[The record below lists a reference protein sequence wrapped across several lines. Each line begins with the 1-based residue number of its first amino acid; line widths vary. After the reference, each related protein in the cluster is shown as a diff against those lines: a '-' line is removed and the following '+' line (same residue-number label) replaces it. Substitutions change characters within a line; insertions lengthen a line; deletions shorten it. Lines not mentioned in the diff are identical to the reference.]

1 MDFSEIKP
9 DDCMHTVSMDVTSE
23 LRDAV
28 RSLYVGMYE
37 KNEDLQGAM
46 PNVVLAGLSLL
57 WLESVHAVFGTADY
71 ETAISLIKGIRP
83 NDKEIEQEMKQAAR
97 DFLRRSRW
105 TPKRRRR

>member
-37 KNEDLQGAM
+37 KNEDLQ
-46 PNVVLAGLSLL
+46 
-57 WLESVHAVFGTADY
+57 
-71 ETAISLIKGIRP
+71 
-83 NDKEIEQEMKQAAR
+83 AR
-97 DFLRRSRW
+97 CP
-105 TPKRRRR
+105 T

>member
-9 DDCMHTVSMDVTSE
+9 DDCMHTVAMDVTAE
-23 LRDAV
+23 LRETV
-28 RSLYVGMYE
+28 RSMYAGMYE

-71 ETAISLIKGIRP
+71 ETALRLLKGIRP
-83 NDKEIEQEMKQAAR
+83 NEKEIEQEMKQAAR
-97 DFLRRSRW
+97 DYLRRSQW
-105 TPKRRRR
+105 LPKRRRR